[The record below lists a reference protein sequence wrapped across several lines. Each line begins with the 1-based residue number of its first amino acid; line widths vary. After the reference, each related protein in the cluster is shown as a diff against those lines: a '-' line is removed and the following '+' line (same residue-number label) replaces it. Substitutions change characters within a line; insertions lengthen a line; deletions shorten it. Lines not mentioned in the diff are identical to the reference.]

1 MLIGVISD
9 THDNL
14 DAIRTA
20 LDLFYQER
28 VDTIVHAGDF
38 VAPFALKLFVEQPV
52 PLIAVLGNN
61 DGERKGLSKLTPDL
75 HKPPFETEV
84 GGRKLVLTHEKERLT
99 TDLTD
104 DADLVVFGHTHEYEL
119 PSAGGPLWLNPGE
132 AGGWLSGQQTVALV
146 KLDDMSARIV
156 DIDTGETVLS

>member
-20 LDLFYQER
+20 LDLFRREQVEM
-28 VDTIVHAGDF
+28 IVHAGDF
-38 VAPFALKLFVEQPV
+38 VAPFALKLFVEQPL
-52 PLIAVLGNN
+52 PLVAVLGNN
-61 DGERKGLSKLTPDL
+61 DGERKGLTKMTPDL

-99 TDLTD
+99 DDLTD
-104 DADLVVFGHTHEYEL
+104 NADLVVFGHTHGCEL
-119 PSAGGPLWLNPGE
+119 KHAGDTLWLNPGE
-132 AGGWLSGQQTVALV
+132 AGGWLSGQGTVAFV
-146 KLDDMSARIV
+146 ELDDMSARIV